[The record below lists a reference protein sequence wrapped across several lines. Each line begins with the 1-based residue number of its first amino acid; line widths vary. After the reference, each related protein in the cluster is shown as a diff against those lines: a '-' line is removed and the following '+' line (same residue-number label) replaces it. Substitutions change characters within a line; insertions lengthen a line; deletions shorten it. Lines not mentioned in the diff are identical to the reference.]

1 MQFRI
6 TPEGEQ
12 KSMMRKIVSLFV
24 ACLVAVLN
32 GCTAADTIAA
42 GISEKAI
49 SGEGMFGGSKIG
61 IDAATKAPTLQGI
74 LVRGNYTSVPA
85 GIEFIEYSESTDRS
99 IWNPEAFTYKK
110 RLVFGSAE
118 QKHMDEVVKA
128 VGEQVKTPV
137 NGQ

>member
-1 MQFRI
+1 
-6 TPEGEQ
+6 
-12 KSMMRKIVSLFV
+12 MMKRLVSLFV
-24 ACLVAVLN
+24 ACLIAVLN

-49 SGEGMFGGSKIG
+49 SGEGIFGVSKIG
-61 IDAATKAPTLQGI
+61 IDAATKTPTLQAI

-118 QKHMDEVVKA
+118 HDRMDEVIQA

-137 NGQ
+137 SGQ

>member
-1 MQFRI
+1 
-6 TPEGEQ
+6 
-12 KSMMRKIVSLFV
+12 MMKKLVSLSV
-24 ACLVAVLN
+24 SCLIAVLN

-49 SGEGMFGGSKIG
+49 SGEGMFGLSKIG
-61 IDAATKAPTLQGI
+61 IDAATKTPTLQAI

-99 IWNPEAFTYKK
+99 IWNPEAFTYRK

-118 QKHMDEVVKA
+118 HTRMDEVVKA
-128 VGEQVKTPV
+128 VGEQVKAPV
-137 NGQ
+137 SGQ

>member
-1 MQFRI
+1 
-6 TPEGEQ
+6 
-12 KSMMRKIVSLFV
+12 MMRKLISLFV
-24 ACLVAVLN
+24 ASLIAVLN

-49 SGEGMFGGSKIG
+49 SGEGMFGVSKIG
-61 IDAATKAPTLQGI
+61 IDAATKTPTLQAV
-74 LVRGNYTSVPA
+74 LVRGNYTSVPV
-85 GIEFIEYSESTDRS
+85 GIEFLEYSESTDRS

-118 QKHMDEVVKA
+118 RSRMDEVIQA

-137 NGQ
+137 SGQ

>member
-1 MQFRI
+1 
-6 TPEGEQ
+6 
-12 KSMMRKIVSLFV
+12 MRKLVSLFV

-42 GISEKAI
+42 GISEKAV
-49 SGEGMFGGSKIG
+49 SGEGMFGVSKIG
-61 IDAATKAPTLQGI
+61 IDAATKTPTLQAI
-74 LVRGNYTSVPA
+74 LVRGHYTSVPA

-118 QKHMDEVVKA
+118 HERMDEVVKA